1 MIGNPATSKVPTESV
16 GIIVGMYVSL
26 RRQGRDLKL
35 LCPSD
40 QVLKVLTVF
49 HLLNVIESF
58 EDEAQAVAGFRPA
71 DNSST
76 P

>member
-1 MIGNPATSKVPTESV
+1 
-16 GIIVGMYVSL
+16 MYVSL